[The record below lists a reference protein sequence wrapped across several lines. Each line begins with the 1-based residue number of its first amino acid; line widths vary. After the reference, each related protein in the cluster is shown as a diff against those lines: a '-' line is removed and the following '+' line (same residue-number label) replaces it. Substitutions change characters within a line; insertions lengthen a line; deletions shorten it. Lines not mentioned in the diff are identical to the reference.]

1 MGNLLHVGF
10 AQRTYSYAV
19 EFVDDFKDVSRE
31 TMLAGSLQEAQATV
45 ARKAT
50 LSPGTSAITVY
61 FHIAN
66 ERWIRGLALQGMPAE
81 DLRNFSAGRVGN
93 LGLC

>member
-1 MGNLLHVGF
+1 MGNLLHVDF
-10 AQRTYSYAV
+10 AQRTCSYAV
-19 EFVDDFKDVSRE
+19 ELVNDFNHVSRKS
-31 TMLAGSLQEAQATV
+31 MLAGNLQEAQATV
-45 ARKAT
+45 ARKAIF
-50 LSPGTSAITVY
+50 SPGTSAITVY

-81 DLRNFSAGRVGN
+81 DIRNFSAGRGGK